1 MSDTGTAGSTLASR
15 RLTVTPWLVAVDGCS
30 HGAGLRQ
37 TAPSGGR
44 SIRSVMPVHVRSP
57 PGGGVTAPFAYA
69 RADDRAS
76 IRQSDVS
83 SCGRRDPALPRMGA
97 AEGGAVLSGTACLG
111 ADSARTGGEERGPEE
126 E

>member
-1 MSDTGTAGSTLASR
+1 MLPWGGAQTSSPKR
-15 RLTVTPWLVAVDGCS
+15 RPFA
-30 HGAGLRQ
+30 
-37 TAPSGGR
+37 
-44 SIRSVMPVHVRSP
+44 IRSVMPVHVRSP

-126 E
+126 ELGPGDV